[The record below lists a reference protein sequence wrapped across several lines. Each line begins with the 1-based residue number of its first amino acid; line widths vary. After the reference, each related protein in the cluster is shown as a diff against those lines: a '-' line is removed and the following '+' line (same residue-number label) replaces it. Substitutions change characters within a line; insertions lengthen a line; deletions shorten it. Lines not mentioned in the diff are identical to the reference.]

1 VSLGKLGSFD
11 FPEYKFSRVLEVV
24 EKIRDLSNKGEI
36 SRTGLAELLKM
47 NIKGGGFHALLASL
61 RDFGLLEGRE
71 QLKITDLGKRLVA
84 GASEEAE
91 RAKAESFLN
100 VSLFKELYQRA
111 GATVP
116 DDEKFLVLLREVT
129 KEDTLKVKSQYKD
142 VLSVY
147 SDGIRYLDIL
157 RKPEMGGSI
166 VSATS
171 PQIPVPTEGQQFI
184 EIRVGPYF
192 QRLPFTPKG
201 FDLAVAFL
209 QGLKEE
215 ETKSA

>member
-1 VSLGKLGSFD
+1 MGKLGSFD
-11 FPEYKFSRVLEVV
+11 FPDYKFSKVLEVV
-24 EKIRDLSNKGEI
+24 EKIRDLSSKGEI

-47 NIKGGGFHALLASL
+47 NIKGGGFHAVLASL

-91 RAKAESFLN
+91 RAKAESFLG
-100 VSLFKELYQRA
+100 VSLFKELFQRT
-111 GATVP
+111 GPTVP
-116 DDEKFLVLLREVT
+116 DDEKFLLMLREIT
-129 KEDTLKVKSQYKD
+129 QEDTLKVKGQYKD

-157 RKPEMGGSI
+157 KKPEMGGTI
-166 VSATS
+166 VSPSS
-171 PQIPVPTEGQQFI
+171 PQIPVPTEGQKFI
-184 EIRVGPYF
+184 EIKVGPYF
-192 QRLPFTPKG
+192 QRLPYTAKG
-201 FDLAVAFL
+201 FDLAVSFL

-215 ETKSA
+215 ETESN